1 MTLESRLSYVQQPVA
16 SLGGGAL
23 MRDVKRWRW

>member
-1 MTLESRLSYVQQPVA
+1 MTLESRFSSPHLIVVY
-16 SLGGGAL
+16 GDGAL